1 VMHDFH
7 FESMH
12 QKIIPLLCLL
22 PSSNNGG
29 YGRMSIKINGKN
41 ITSTI
46 NYIESVWKKYVPE
59 TPFQYTFL
67 DENFAKM
74 YASEEQQGSI
84 FTAFAFIAIFI
95 ACLGLFGLSA
105 FAITQRIK
113 EIGIRKVLGASVSQ
127 IVSMISKDFLK
138 LVIIA
143 ALIAFP
149 IAWYAMHN
157 WLEDFAYRINIAWW
171 VFLTAGIMATL
182 VALITISFQAIKAA
196 LSNPAKSLRTE

>member
-1 VMHDFH
+1 MKTFTVALLLALAPFVVSAQSSPARGPQSGITFHDITQQAGIRFVH
-7 FESMH
+7 
-12 QKIIPLLCLL
+12 
-22 PSSNNGG
+22 NNAAFG
-29 YGRMSIKINGKN
+29 
-41 ITSTI
+41 
-46 NYIESVWKKYVPE
+46 KKYLPE
-59 TPFQYTFL
+59 TPFQFTFL
-67 DENFAKM
+67 DENYAKL
-74 YASEEQQGSI
+74 YASEQQQSSI
-84 FTAFAFIAIFI
+84 FTAFACIAIFI

-138 LVIIA
+138 LVVIA

-157 WLEDFAYRINIAWW
+157 WLEDFAYRINIGWW
-171 VFLTAGIMATL
+171 VFLTAGILATL

-196 LSNPAKSLRTE
+196 LSNPATSLRTE